1 MGGLFSTVTPD
12 LELNNLDNNECPSMQ
27 LDPNYNLII
36 NNYNTDNGFGDDRNT
51 AIVIVGNFMKEN
63 DIVGNPQVFT
73 DTELY
78 TILTKKTTLIAL
90 LVINTILFK
99 PQMQL
104 DGNYDASIN
113 KYSKT
118 FGFKGDRNTAITI
131 VGNFMREQSIDVNP
145 QSFSDNKLY
154 NILTT
159 DSTKSAIDAI
169 NTPEEEYTNKPV
181 YTETWEI

>member
-1 MGGLFSTVTPD
+1 MGGLLSTVVPD
-12 LELNNLDNNECPSMQ
+12 TEVISLDTNNCPSMQ
-27 LDPNYNLII
+27 LDPNYKLII
-36 NNYNTDNGFGDDRNT
+36 DNYNTDNGFGDDRNT

-63 DIVGNPQVFT
+63 DIEGNPQVFT

-78 TILTKKTTLIAL
+78 TILTKQTTLIAL

-99 PQMQL
+99 TPMQL
-104 DGNYDASIN
+104 DGNYNDIIN
-113 KYSKT
+113 KYSNT

-131 VGNFMREQSIDVNP
+131 VGNFMREQSIDINP

-159 DSTKSAIDAI
+159 SSIKSAVDIV
-169 NTPEEEYTNKPV
+169 NTPEEDYINKPA
-181 YTETWEI
+181 YTETWSL

>member
-1 MGGLFSTVTPD
+1 MGGLLSTVTPD
-12 LELNNLDNNECPSMQ
+12 TELNNSDNNECPSMQ

-36 NNYNTDNGFGDDRNT
+36 GNYNTDNGFGDDRNT

-90 LVINTILFK
+90 LVINAILFK
-99 PQMQL
+99 TPMQL
-104 DGNYDASIN
+104 DGNYDAIID

-118 FGFKGDRNTAITI
+118 FGFKGERNTAIVI
-131 VGNFMREQSIDVNP
+131 VGNFMREQSIDINP

-159 DSTKSAIDAI
+159 SSIESAINVI
-169 NTPEEEYTNKPV
+169 NTLEEDYANMPA
-181 YTETWEI
+181 YTETWSL

>member
-1 MGGLFSTVTPD
+1 MGGLFSTVTLD

-78 TILTKKTTLIAL
+78 T
-90 LVINTILFK
+90 N
-99 PQMQL
+99 
-104 DGNYDASIN
+104 
-113 KYSKT
+113 
-118 FGFKGDRNTAITI
+118 
-131 VGNFMREQSIDVNP
+131 
-145 QSFSDNKLY
+145 
-154 NILTT
+154 
-159 DSTKSAIDAI
+159 
-169 NTPEEEYTNKPV
+169 
-181 YTETWEI
+181 